1 MIKSIPIYLAV
12 EDELSEHVARRVLAY
27 RHVKYSVGAVFRRGG
42 FGYLKKQAPAFN
54 NAARK
59 TPFLLLTDLDQNIC
73 PPALVASWLSMPKQN
88 NFLLRVAVREIE
100 SWLLGDPPGLKSF
113 LRLKKVPLIPNPEQL
128 SDPKA
133 EVLKLAMG
141 STSRQIREAL
151 VWCNKNGQ
159 LYPGPDYNGT
169 LGGFV
174 SIQWDVSRSRKNCKS
189 LEHLF
194 KALQKLEA
202 DFKG

>member
-1 MIKSIPIYLAV
+1 MIRSIPIYLAV
-12 EDELSEHVARRVLAY
+12 EDELSEHIARRALAEQHA
-27 RHVKYSVGAVFRRGG
+27 RYSISAVFRRGG

-54 NAARK
+54 NAAKK

-73 PPALVASWLSMPKQN
+73 PPALVASWLSGPKQD
-88 NFLLRVAVREIE
+88 NFLLRVAVREME
-100 SWLLGDPPGLKSF
+100 SWLLGDQPGLKSF
-113 LRLKKVPLIPNPEQL
+113 LRLKKGPLIPSPEQI

-133 EVLKLAMG
+133 EMLKLSMG

-151 VWCNKNGQ
+151 VWSDKDGR
-159 LYPGPDYNGT
+159 LYQGPDYNGT

-174 SIQWDVSRSRKNCKS
+174 STQWDISRSRKNCKS

-194 KALQKLEA
+194 KALQRLEA
-202 DFKG
+202 DFK